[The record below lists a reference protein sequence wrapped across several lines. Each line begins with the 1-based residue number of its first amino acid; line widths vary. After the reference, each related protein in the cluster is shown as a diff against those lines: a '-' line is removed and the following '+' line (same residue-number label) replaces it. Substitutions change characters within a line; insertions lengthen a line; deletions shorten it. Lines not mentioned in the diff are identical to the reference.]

1 MALVSAHFGGLS
13 RSDFQI
19 LIQLFQNFQH
29 QGLEHAALGVSVLM
43 TGMPAG
49 ATAAIFAER
58 YHSDAPFAT
67 RCVVAST
74 LFSMLTLPMW
84 CAIMQ

>member
-1 MALVSAHFGGLS
+1 MSTTIARPYARAAFAVAREDGKAAEWSQALAF
-13 RSDFQI
+13 
-19 LIQLFQNFQH
+19 
-29 QGLEHAALGVSVLM
+29 AA
-43 TGMPAG
+43 
-49 ATAAIFAER
+49 R
-58 YHSDAPFAT
+58 YDSDAPFAT